1 MSLIKKTFFI
11 FILSII
17 SSNLLA
23 NNSKVVFIDM
33 DKLLNN
39 SIVGK
44 SVNTKIGSIIEK
56 NKLEKENLEKDIKA
70 DDEKISSQKN
80 VLNDEEIKKMVNDL
94 NKKIKNYQEIISE
107 HKKNVQ
113 KIRVDSS
120 AIILENL
127 KPILSEYSD
136 KNSISIVLQKK
147 DVIIGKNELN
157 ITKDIIKILDNKL
170 KKIDIE

>member
-1 MSLIKKTFFI
+1 
-11 FILSII
+11 
-17 SSNLLA
+17 
-23 NNSKVVFIDM
+23 
-33 DKLLNN
+33 
-39 SIVGK
+39 
-44 SVNTKIGSIIEK
+44 
-56 NKLEKENLEKDIKA
+56 
-70 DDEKISSQKN
+70 
-80 VLNDEEIKKMVNDL
+80 MVNDL

>member
-1 MSLIKKTFFI
+1 MSLIKKAFLI
-11 FILSII
+11 FVLSTI

-23 NNSKVVFIDM
+23 NNSKIVFIDM

-44 SVNTKIGSIIEK
+44 SVNKKIGSIIEK

-107 HKKNVQ
+107 HKKNVE

>member
-1 MSLIKKTFFI
+1 MSLIKKAFLI
-11 FILSII
+11 FVLSTI
-17 SSNLLA
+17 SSNLFA
-23 NNSKVVFIDM
+23 NNSKIVFIDM

-44 SVNTKIGSIIEK
+44 SVNKKIGSIIEK

>member
-1 MSLIKKTFFI
+1 MSLIKKAFLI
-11 FILSII
+11 FVLSTI

-23 NNSKVVFIDM
+23 NNSKIVFIDM

-44 SVNTKIGSIIEK
+44 SVNKKIGSIIEK

>member
-1 MSLIKKTFFI
+1 MSLIKKAFLI
-11 FILSII
+11 FVLSTI

-23 NNSKVVFIDM
+23 NNSKIVFIDM
-33 DKLLNN
+33 DKSLNN

-44 SVNTKIGSIIEK
+44 SVNKKIGSIIEK

>member
-44 SVNTKIGSIIEK
+44 SVNKTIGSIIEK

-80 VLNDEEIKKMVNDL
+80 ILNDEEIKKMVNDL

>member
-1 MSLIKKTFFI
+1 MSLIKKAFLI
-11 FILSII
+11 FVLSTI

-23 NNSKVVFIDM
+23 NNSKIVFIDM

-44 SVNTKIGSIIEK
+44 SVNKKIGSIIEK

-147 DVIIGKNELN
+147 DVIIGKNDLN
-157 ITKDIIKILDNKL
+157 ITEDIIKILDNRL

>member
-1 MSLIKKTFFI
+1 MSLIKKAFLI
-11 FILSII
+11 FVLSTI

-23 NNSKVVFIDM
+23 NNSKIVFIDM

-44 SVNTKIGSIIEK
+44 SVNKKIGSIIEK

-94 NKKIKNYQEIISE
+94 N
-107 HKKNVQ
+107 
-113 KIRVDSS
+113 
-120 AIILENL
+120 
-127 KPILSEYSD
+127 LSL
-136 KNSISIVLQKK
+136 IHI
-147 DVIIGKNELN
+147 
-157 ITKDIIKILDNKL
+157 
-170 KKIDIE
+170 

>member
-1 MSLIKKTFFI
+1 MSLIKKAFLI
-11 FILSII
+11 FVLSTI

-23 NNSKVVFIDM
+23 NNSKIVFIDM

-44 SVNTKIGSIIEK
+44 SVNKKIGSIIEK

-170 KKIDIE
+170 KKIEIE

>member
-1 MSLIKKTFFI
+1 MSLIKKAFFI
-11 FILSII
+11 FVLSTI

-23 NNSKVVFIDM
+23 NNSKIVFIDM

-44 SVNTKIGSIIEK
+44 SVNKKIGSIIEK

>member
-44 SVNTKIGSIIEK
+44 SVNKTIGSIIEK

-80 VLNDEEIKKMVNDL
+80 ILNDE
-94 NKKIKNYQEIISE
+94 
-107 HKKNVQ
+107 
-113 KIRVDSS
+113 
-120 AIILENL
+120 
-127 KPILSEYSD
+127 
-136 KNSISIVLQKK
+136 
-147 DVIIGKNELN
+147 
-157 ITKDIIKILDNKL
+157 
-170 KKIDIE
+170 